1 MDQDK
6 ALRQQLGKIL
16 DWGEAHTDLAS
27 AIADLPAKLRGEVPE
42 GMPHSAWQ
50 LVEHIRLTLWDILEF
65 SRNPSYKSPPWP
77 EGYWPKDPAPPDTHA
92 WEHSVKA
99 IKENNK
105 RATRP
110 RRRPEARPVRAAA
123 ARFGT
128 NLVARSPAG
137 RRPHKLSLGTAHP
150 GTASAG
156 RVEGVERQLSVGSC
170 QLAANPKAGWFV
182 SGHDLSRAETRRRER
197 GFSPC
202 RKCPRGL
209 CRRLK
214 PARFDKMQAQRWPEG
229 QLYPT
234 KYSGVF

>member
-77 EGYWPKDPAPPDTHA
+77 EGYWPKEPAPPDTHA

-99 IKENNK
+99 IKENNILK
-105 RATRP
+105 MYVDENVLSFMNTREYETSLTDNETI
-110 RRRPEARPVRAAA
+110 EAS
-123 ARFGT
+123 
-128 NLVARSPAG
+128 VAFIDKHPQLEDSPNKNNKE
-137 RRPHKLSLGTAHP
+137 HEL
-150 GTASAG
+150 
-156 RVEGVERQLSVGSC
+156 QLNSIIII
-170 QLAANPKAGWFV
+170 
-182 SGHDLSRAETRRRER
+182 
-197 GFSPC
+197 
-202 RKCPRGL
+202 
-209 CRRLK
+209 
-214 PARFDKMQAQRWPEG
+214 
-229 QLYPT
+229 
-234 KYSGVF
+234 